1 MPRSVQS
8 AAAILPILSLHSAYG
23 GLKPLTWTQRGM
35 TPASQ
40 GQGVLPVVCWCLG
53 ICPHG
58 IRGPLAKTGANPTG
72 QPSRNR
78 HNGAL
83 LAPGSRYPVEHFLE
97 HLVTGKRAPGG
108 FDEQVTH
115 APLSLD

>member
-8 AAAILPILSLHSAYG
+8 ASAILPLLSRPSAYG
-23 GLKPLTWTQRGM
+23 GLTPLPLTQRGV

-40 GQGVLPVVCWCLG
+40 RQGLLPVVCWCLG

-58 IRGPLAKTGANPTG
+58 IRGPVAKTGANPTG

-83 LAPGSRYPVEHFLE
+83 LAPGSRYPVENFLE
-97 HLVTGKRAPGG
+97 HLVPGKRAPGG

-115 APLSLD
+115 APGAL